1 MGLAVFHPFRY
12 WRFWLVGGALTIS
25 AAAALAQS
33 AADTTDI
40 IRSLAPRAGQV
51 APSGAPRH
59 ERNVTVERVIV
70 DQRVVIVDVGR
81 RIDLEVFFEFNS
93 AKITAPAKTTLD
105 RLGSAL
111 ASNELA
117 GLGFLI
123 AGHTDA
129 VGSDAYNVTLSQQ
142 RAAAVAHYI
151 AENYPIDPS
160 RLVTTGFGFQKLK
173 APSLPTAAINRRVEV
188 SVIVE

>member
-1 MGLAVFHPFRY
+1 MSFAVFYTLRH
-12 WRFWLVGGALTIS
+12 WCFWLIAGALTIS
-25 AAAALAQS
+25 AAGALAQS
-33 AADTTDI
+33 AAETTDI

-51 APSGAPRH
+51 APSGAPRPAPT
-59 ERNVTVERVIV
+59 VTVERVIV
-70 DQRVVIVDVGR
+70 DERVLIVDVER

-129 VGSDAYNVTLSQQ
+129 VGSDAYNVKLSQQ

-160 RLVTTGFGFQKLK
+160 RLVATGFGFRKLK
-173 APSLPTAAINRRVEV
+173 APSLPKAAINRRVEV